1 MKIFTQ
7 NLKTLAVI
15 LFSTG
20 FSINAQEVC
29 YDPAACNYMM
39 ANENES
45 CVYVVTNDM
54 ISSAQEAIDLAQAA
68 YTAAQDAYALSSS
81 ARSILETSVADS
93 ESAVTIAGSLYSEKN
108 DQISIEENNMQSL
121 AADLSSLLGTLSVEV
136 ENLNNLEINLN
147 LEQVSMVA
155 AQLALQGAQQYLDQT
170 QALANAALS
179 DFEVVE
185 YENFEAAQAVQDAWE
200 AYNFADNLQDNALEA
215 LGVSQLEQ
223 EATQYAVDLGVSAL
237 NSASEEL
244 INALGELGLA
254 EEATAAKSA
263 IVATAQV
270 SMEAAVAA
278 LELAQAISD
287 AALTDFS
294 AAEVESFE
302 LATAMTDALAL
313 QSFYEDAYANA
324 MEQLGI
330 AQAQQEAT
338 QYTAD
343 LAASALNQASEEL
356 IGALGA
362 IGLAEEATAAKAV
375 ILDGAN
381 AGMDLAQSGL
391 DQAQYALDVANGSF
405 ADAYAAVNS
414 AQSTLSSAQSYAN
427 PLMNASQDAQNYYYS
442 LDSEVCTYTPEVPSV
457 ELTPYVASYELT
469 PYVAE
474 YCVGGYYETITP
486 AIPAV
491 QAWVPEVCIPATYTP
506 SVWVPEVCLPWVGC
520 SGGYYT
526 GGDLITS
533 ASCSGGYYETVT
545 PAISAVTA
553 WVPEVCTPAVPATY
567 SPEVPATY
575 SPYIPS
581 TTLCVPNPEVAIA
594 ATAMAAAVAA
604 YETALAPISA
614 AQLALDGVLATQAA
628 AQVVVDLASNTL
640 NEALQGVQDQ
650 IAVVQNAQGDLDL
663 AQEAENN
670 ANTAYQAAQDPV
682 ALAEEAEAFANEAA
696 ALALEA
702 AGDWQALV
710 EQNAGNALAAL
721 NTYEATAPLA
731 EAATIV
737 LDLASAAMEIAN
749 DEYNA
754 ALQDQIDQIAMFQ
767 NAQTDLNL
775 AEEAENNANAAYEVA
790 QDPEAAAQAALDL
803 AQTASNHAV
812 SVVADA
818 QSLVESG
825 AGNLLALLNDYEAL
839 SPLAEAATI
848 ALDIATTAAAEAN
861 EIVNSSMNALDSQ
874 LSAVQTHEYT
884 ISDMM
889 TAIEIVASTVSDLQ
903 AGENVLDVS
912 IIAAEDLI
920 DLMTGEAIAL
930 SETLNEAEN
939 TFTTYVSELEVATI
953 TELNMKASRDVA
965 LIVLDDATNIMGSM
979 SYSGDCAICDVD
991 ANGYGYVNSN
1001 DADLDGVCDYSEIP
1015 GCTDDLAIN
1024 YNVSATIN
1032 DESCIQSWE
1041 EMEVIIQNQQAEAYA
1056 LGYDGG
1062 FNQGQNQQAD
1072 SYALGYDE
1080 GFNQGT
1086 LTSTS
1091 LIDVYLDLPIG
1102 WSMFGY
1108 TCLESLDV
1116 VDAFYEISTSVVIVK
1131 DEMGLAYLPEF
1142 GFSALES
1149 LEFGEG
1155 YQIKLHST
1163 VEEFHFCETRI
1174 LND

>member
-1 MKIFTQ
+1 MKIFTR

-15 LFSTG
+15 LFSAS

-136 ENLNNLEINLN
+136 ENLNNIEINLN
-147 LEQVSMVA
+147 LEQVSMAA
-155 AQLALQGAQQYLDQT
+155 AQLALQGAQQYLDHT

-200 AYNFADNLQDNALEA
+200 AYNFAGNLQDNALEA

-278 LELAQAISD
+278 LEVAQAISD
-287 AALTDFS
+287 AALSDFS

-313 QSFYEDAYANA
+313 QSFSQDAYANA

-362 IGLAEEATAAKAV
+362 LGLADEATAAKAV

-391 DQAQYALDVANGSF
+391 DQAQYALDVANSSF
-405 ADAYAAVNS
+405 ADAYAVVNS

-457 ELTPYVASYELT
+457 ELTPYVASYQLT
-469 PYVAE
+469 PYVPQ
-474 YCVGGYYETITP
+474 YCSGGYYETITP
-486 AIPAV
+486 ATSAV
-491 QAWVPEVCIPATYTP
+491 WGYCPTSGYTTECTTVWPFGETCID
-506 SVWVPEVCLPWVGC
+506 VPWVG
-520 SGGYYT
+520 SE
-526 GGDLITS
+526 
-533 ASCSGGYYETVT
+533 SCIII
-545 PAISAVTA
+545 PAIPAITA

-628 AQVVVDLASNTL
+628 AQVVVDLASATL
-640 NEALQGVQDQ
+640 NEALQGIQDQ

-663 AQEAENN
+663 AQEAQNN

-682 ALAEEAEAFANEAA
+682 ALAEDAEVFANEAA

-775 AEEAENNANAAYEVA
+775 AEEAENNANAAYAVA
-790 QDPEAAAQAALDL
+790 QDPEAAAQATLDL

-839 SPLAEAATI
+839 SVLADLAYVS
-848 ALDIATTAAAEAN
+848 LDLATTAAAEAN
-861 EIVNSSMNALDSQ
+861 ELVNSSMNALDSQ
-874 LSAVQTHEYT
+874 LSDVQTHEYT
-884 ISDMM
+884 ISDMT

-920 DLMTGEAIAL
+920 DLMTAEAIAL

-953 TELNMKASRDVA
+953 TELNMMASRDVA

-1001 DADLDGVCDYSEIP
+1001 DADLDGICDYSDIP

-1056 LGYDGG
+1056 LGYD
-1062 FNQGQNQQAD
+1062 
-1072 SYALGYDE
+1072 E

-1108 TCLESLDV
+1108 TCLESLNV

-1131 DEMGLAYLPEF
+1131 DELGLAYLPEF

-1163 VEEFHFCETRI
+1163 VEGFHFCETRI